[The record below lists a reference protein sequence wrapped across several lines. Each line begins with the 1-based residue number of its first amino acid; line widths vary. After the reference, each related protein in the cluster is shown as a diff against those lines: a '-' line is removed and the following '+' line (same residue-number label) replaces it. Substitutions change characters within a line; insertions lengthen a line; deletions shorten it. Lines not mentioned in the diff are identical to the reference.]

1 MHEKTDLG
9 YVKIGLIII
18 IFYLLMYD
26 RRKQDGWRMNLIRQ
40 YIKKLWQR
48 ENYLKGKGK
57 QIREKRK
64 QKK

>member
-18 IFYLLMYD
+18 IFYLLVYD

-57 QIREKRK
+57 QMREKRK

>member
-48 ENYLKGKGK
+48 ENYLKGKG
-57 QIREKRK
+57 QQMWEKRK

>member
-57 QIREKRK
+57 QMREKRK